1 MAGGEAPGLEVFLQ
15 EPGLCVI
22 CLWTPRLRAQCPAPS
37 GCSVATRGGLDAETK
52 RFRVILA
59 PGFPITLSFP
69 PQ

>member
-1 MAGGEAPGLEVFLQ
+1 MRHLSVDSPPQSPVSSSEWV
-15 EPGLCVI
+15 
-22 CLWTPRLRAQCPAPS
+22 LR
-37 GCSVATRGGLDAETK
+37 GYTGDLDAETK